1 VGLGVFA
8 PMLERIE
15 QFRIQ
20 TCHTSEVLGVDLIRL
35 TLIGVDELEFAGIG
49 HQDLVAAPL

>member
-1 VGLGVFA
+1 
-8 PMLERIE
+8 MLERIE

-35 TLIGVDELEFAGIG
+35 RLIGVDELEFAGIG